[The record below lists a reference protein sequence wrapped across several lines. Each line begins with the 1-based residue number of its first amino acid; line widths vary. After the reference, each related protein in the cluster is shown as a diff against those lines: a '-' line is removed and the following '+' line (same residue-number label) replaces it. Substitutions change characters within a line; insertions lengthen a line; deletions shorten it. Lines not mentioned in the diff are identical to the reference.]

1 VRAAVTLLQQELG
14 WLGEHVHARRLS
26 TVFEVVAAVHISRRL
41 SLTPLGRVL
50 GRSIHSKNAVK
61 CVDRLLG
68 NAHLLRE
75 VPLFFS
81 ALARTLLPQDKR
93 PIILVDWTDVGKGW
107 AALVATLVTG
117 GRGIVIYAQ
126 AHPRKR
132 ENNPRIESSFLRGL
146 QGILPQG
153 AKPILVTDAGFRG
166 PWLKKVMRL
175 GWDFVA
181 RVRGRVQVRTA
192 GSPVWAAVKSLWQM
206 IHATPKDFGMASL
219 ARYLPVECRLVAV
232 RKRRRKSRTKRKK
245 LPAIGI
251 RKKRSIRS
259 AWEPWVLATSL
270 YEAPP
275 AKVVELYA
283 LRMRIEETFRD
294 AKCPRF
300 GWALD
305 QVRVKIA
312 GRLTVLLLLAA
323 LAHYVAVLVGAAAEA
338 AGLHVRFQANT
349 VRTRRVLSLP
359 RLGQLVLAALPAAEL
374 VGLLTRPAP
383 LEVVTYSG

>member
-1 VRAAVTLLQQELG
+1 MRAAETLLQQVLG
-14 WLGEHVHARRLS
+14 RLGEHVHARRLS
-26 TVFEVVAAVHISRRL
+26 TVFEVVTAVHVSRRL
-41 SLTPLGRVL
+41 SSSWLGRAL
-50 GRSIHSKNAVK
+50 GRSIHSKHAVK

-68 NAHLLRE
+68 NVRLLRE

-81 ALARTLLPQDKR
+81 ALARNLTPKDRR
-93 PIILVDWTDVGKGW
+93 PIILIDWTDVGKHW

-117 GRGIVIYAQ
+117 GRGVVIFAQ
-126 AHPRKR
+126 VHPRKR
-132 ENNPRIESSFLRGL
+132 ENNPRVESSFLRGL
-146 QGILPQG
+146 EKTLPLG

-192 GSPVWAAVKSLWQM
+192 GSSEWAPIKSLWPRTN
-206 IHATPKDFGMASL
+206 ATPKDFGVASL

-232 RKRRRKSRTKRKK
+232 RKERRKSRTKRKK
-245 LPAIGI
+245 LPATGI

-270 YEAPP
+270 YEASP

-305 QVRVKIA
+305 QVRVKTA

-323 LAHYVAVLVGAAAEA
+323 LAHYVAVLVGATAEA
-338 AGLHVRFQANT
+338 TGLHARFQANT

-359 RLGQLVLAALPAAEL
+359 RLGQLVLAELPVAEL
-374 VGLLTRPAP
+374 ASLLTRLAP
-383 LEVVTYSG
+383 LEVATYSG

>member
-1 VRAAVTLLQQELG
+1 MRAAVTLLQRTLG
-14 WLGEHVHARRLS
+14 WVGAQVHARRLS
-26 TVFEVVAAVHISRRL
+26 TLFEVVGAVHVSRRL
-41 SLTPLGRVL
+41 SLTPLGRTL
-50 GRSIHSKNAVK
+50 GRPIHSKNAVK

-68 NAHLLRE
+68 NARLLRE

-81 ALARTLLPQDKR
+81 ALARNLILNEER
-93 PIILVDWTDVGKGW
+93 PVVLIDWTDVGKGW

-117 GRGIVIYAQ
+117 GRGVVIYAQ
-126 AHPRKR
+126 VHPRKR

-146 QGILPQG
+146 QDVLPRG

-166 PWLKKVMRL
+166 PWLTKVMRL

-181 RVRGRVQVRTA
+181 RVRGRVQVRAA
-192 GSPVWAAVKSLWQM
+192 GSSEWAAVKSLWQRTN
-206 IHATPKDFGMASL
+206 ATPKDFGRASL
-219 ARYLPVECRLVAV
+219 ARYLPVECRLVAIRKGR
-232 RKRRRKSRTKRKK
+232 RKRRTQRK

-259 AWEPWVLATSL
+259 AWEPWILATSL

-305 QVRVKIA
+305 QVRVKTA
-312 GRLTVLLLLAA
+312 GRLTILLLLAA
-323 LAHYVAVLVGAAAEA
+323 LAHYVAVLVGATAEA

-349 VRTRRVLSLP
+349 VRIRRVLSLP
-359 RLGQLVLAALPAAEL
+359 HLGQLVLAELPATEL
-374 VGLLTRPAP
+374 ARLLTRLVP
-383 LEVVTYSG
+383 LDVVTYLG